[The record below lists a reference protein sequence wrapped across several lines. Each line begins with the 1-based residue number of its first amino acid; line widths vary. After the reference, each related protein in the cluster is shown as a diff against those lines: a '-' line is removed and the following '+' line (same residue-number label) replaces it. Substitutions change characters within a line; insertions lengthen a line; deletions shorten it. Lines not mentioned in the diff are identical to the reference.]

1 MDMTEVRRRV
11 MLSMGGSIFDKMLE
25 VVASATV
32 SDIAMDI
39 TFENVSLSD
48 GTYVLLSNPP
58 GNPENAALQSSQQIL
73 HFAWIFILGGNQ
85 QKKYL
90 TTSRKTPYGNKNYDY
105 WGDIVFTEDNGDLN
119 VHLSKSSNAINFV
132 PDFTYYLCRVK

>member
-1 MDMTEVRRRV
+1 

-25 VVASATV
+25 VVTSATV
-32 SDIAMDI
+32 SDTTRDI

-48 GTYVLLSNPP
+48 GVYILISNPP

-73 HFAWIFILGGNQ
+73 NFAWIFIYDGNQ
-85 QKKYL
+85 KTKYL
-90 TTSRKTPYGNKNYDY
+90 ATSRKTPYENKNYDY
-105 WGDIVFTEDNGDLN
+105 WGDIVCTEDNGDLN
-119 VHLSKSSNAINFV
+119 VRLSKSSSAINFV